1 MKACKRAAHRDRDRE
16 REGEWER
23 DSYSWGR
30 VTVVIVFIFNKKAK
44 DGCAWAKPLSQG
56 QRDADRREGRGA
68 AGSANVQQLLTH
80 CAGYT
85 LDLSPE
91 QGAWLPVLRCRSP
104 AEDRGSGTEWKEGVK
119 REEMEQIK
127 KKWSQREESD

>member
-1 MKACKRAAHRDRDRE
+1 M
-16 REGEWER
+16 G
-23 DSYSWGR
+23 DSYSGGR

-56 QRDADRREGRGA
+56 QRDADRRGEKREGAA

-91 QGAWLPVLRCRSP
+91 KGAWLPVLRCRSP
-104 AEDRGSGTEWKEGVK
+104 AEERGSGTE
-119 REEMEQIK
+119 REEVGK
-127 KKWSQREESD
+127 KGRNGADKKEVVAKGRKRLVR